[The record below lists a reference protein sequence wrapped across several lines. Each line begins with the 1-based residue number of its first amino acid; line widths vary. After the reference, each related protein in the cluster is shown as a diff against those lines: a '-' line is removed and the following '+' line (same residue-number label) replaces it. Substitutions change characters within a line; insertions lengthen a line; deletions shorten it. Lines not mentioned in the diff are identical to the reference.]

1 MEYKNE
7 NGHVNLSLENNIVI
21 AQFSGNLELELLSN
35 FKTALFETIQSFK
48 GEKWGYISDSSNVVA
63 ATPQAE
69 QEMVAISHSMQQNNC
84 LISAFVLTSPIA
96 ISQMQR
102 IMQNAKR
109 DVTFKDCL
117 FDNLESAKH
126 FILNELNN
134 DLS

>member
-7 NGHVNLSLENNIVI
+7 HGHINLSLEGNIVI
-21 AQFSGNLELELLSN
+21 AQFSGNLELELLCK
-35 FKTALFETIQSFK
+35 FKAALFETIQSVK
-48 GEKWGYISDSSNVVA
+48 GEKWGYISDSSNVLA

-109 DVTFKDCL
+109 DVYFKDCL
-117 FDNLESAKH
+117 FDNLESAKP
-126 FILNELNN
+126 FILDKLNN
-134 DLS
+134 GLS

>member
-1 MEYKNE
+1 MEYKNK

-69 QEMVAISHSMQQNNC
+69 QDSHKPQH
-84 LISAFVLTSPIA
+84 AA
-96 ISQMQR
+96 
-102 IMQNAKR
+102 
-109 DVTFKDCL
+109 
-117 FDNLESAKH
+117 E
-126 FILNELNN
+126 
-134 DLS
+134 